1 MFKWAVI
8 SNCLQ
13 EHASSACW
21 LREHQQPQQNTVE
34 GAAEKLG
41 RKHLNKL
48 HQAGMLMETDHE
60 DEDRGDPSPLLK
72 AAKRIW
78 MRKRSKWKKSGTQ
91 LKVAALL
98 VEMDFPNELEY
109 PTTD

>member
-1 MFKWAVI
+1 
-8 SNCLQ
+8 
-13 EHASSACW
+13 
-21 LREHQQPQQNTVE
+21 
-34 GAAEKLG
+34 
-41 RKHLNKL
+41 
-48 HQAGMLMETDHE
+48 MLMETDHE

-109 PTTD
+109 PTTDLIFSYSDATGLTLLGGPCGTGTPATSEASVPLAM